1 MLTRCENAIMR
12 TGNVVITLI
21 LFSYNYFQYYMLVLV
36 CLHSC
41 KLLYVAIC
49 VEIDEI
55 YELWNMVVQ

>member
-21 LFSYNYFQYYMLVLV
+21 LFSYNCFQYYMLVLV

-41 KLLYVAIC
+41 KLFYDDIW
-49 VEIDEI
+49 VEVHEI
-55 YELWNMVVQ
+55 YGLWIVMVL